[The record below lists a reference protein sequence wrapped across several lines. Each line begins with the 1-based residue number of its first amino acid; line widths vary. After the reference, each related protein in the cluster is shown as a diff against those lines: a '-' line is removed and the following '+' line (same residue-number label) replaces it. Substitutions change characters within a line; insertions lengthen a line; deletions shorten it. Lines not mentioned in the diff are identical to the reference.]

1 MGRKK
6 RLSRFIVCMVIGSYQ
21 PTGRTHVFPAPRP
34 PPLLPGCLSGAHT
47 APTVCQALDWAP
59 PCGCLCAGAGSGQGG
74 DTGVSPRGVLSLCGS
89 PHLLSHAGPGQ
100 GQSQG
105 VKAEL
110 RAWQPGQARPQG
122 CECPKRPPDLR
133 QPHLALQVGQAREPL
148 PLSSLSEETWVSL
161 GAWPCL
167 GARPAVLGVQ
177 GFREP
182 SVTCLLMAS
191 PPG

>member
-1 MGRKK
+1 M
-6 RLSRFIVCMVIGSYQ
+6 
-21 PTGRTHVFPAPRP
+21 
-34 PPLLPGCLSGAHT
+34 
-47 APTVCQALDWAP
+47 
-59 PCGCLCAGAGSGQGG
+59 
-74 DTGVSPRGVLSLCGS
+74 SPRGVLSLCGS

-105 VKAEL
+105 VKPGS
-110 RAWQPGQARPQG
+110 RAGPQG